1 MKFSSE
7 GLNMEK
13 LSRIAAKVAAHFVEE
28 AAPEMELVFMGI
40 NFPTGMTP
48 DEALQQ
54 ARLLIPFQTGAWEL
68 EQHEQGRNGGQW
80 MVGNLECAEGFYDQH
95 PEGFRAESGGVRVE
109 FETP

>member
-1 MKFSSE
+1 
-7 GLNMEK
+7 MEK
-13 LSRIAAKVAAHFVEE
+13 LSRIAAKVAAHSFEE
-28 AAPEMELVFMGI
+28 AEPEMELVFMGV

-54 ARLLIPFQTGAWEL
+54 VRLLLPCKTGAWEL
-68 EQHEQGRNGGQW
+68 EQHEDDPKGQW
-80 MVGNLECAEGFYDQH
+80 MVGNMECGQGFYDQH